1 MKDKN
6 TLKKTAVSLFRFSLL
21 FAKYEGFAEQLNFEL
36 ALKTTLIHGLRFLVV
51 VRLVIFLIVMRV
63 PV

>member
-6 TLKKTAVSLFRFSLL
+6 TLNKTAVSLFRFSLL
-21 FAKYEGFAEQLNFEL
+21 FAKYEGFAEQLILDWHPKNNTDSWPPFSRRRE
-36 ALKTTLIHGLRFLVV
+36 ARY
-51 VRLVIFLIVMRV
+51 FLIMMRV